1 MLRHCLTRQYSLE
14 KFVHAVDELLHITTL
29 CLDDEYLAMKMDL
42 VIVCPPEM
50 CVIIVNLHLRI
61 PSRTMDRFQAFFKT
75 VRHLDGIVVRIVS
88 MRLLGILDIRELP
101 VYLEEP
107 IC

>member
-1 MLRHCLTRQYSLE
+1 
-14 KFVHAVDELLHITTL
+14 
-29 CLDDEYLAMKMDL
+29 
-42 VIVCPPEM
+42 
-50 CVIIVNLHLRI
+50 
-61 PSRTMDRFQAFFKT
+61 MDRFQVFFET
-75 VRHLDGIVVRIVS
+75 VHHLDGIVVRIVS